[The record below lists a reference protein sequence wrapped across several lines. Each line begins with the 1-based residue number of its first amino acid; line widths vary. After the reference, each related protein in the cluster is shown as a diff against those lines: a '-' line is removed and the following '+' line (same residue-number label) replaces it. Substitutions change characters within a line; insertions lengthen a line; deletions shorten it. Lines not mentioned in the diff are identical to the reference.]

1 MPNGAAPSPATERF
15 LASLAESG
23 NLFLACHA
31 SNMTRRQI
39 THLQRT
45 NADFAAAYDE
55 AMDEAADR
63 IEAEAWRRGLEGV
76 AEPLIKNGQVVRDA
90 NNEPI
95 MTRRYSDPLLVLLL
109 KGSKPNKY
117 HTKAGQSP
125 AGAMPSVMEEIAA
138 DDDPPRL

>member
-1 MPNGAAPSPATERF
+1 M
-15 LASLAESG
+15 ASLAESG

-31 SNMTRRQI
+31 ANMTRRQV

-45 NADFAAAYDE
+45 DAEFAASYDE

-76 AEPLIKNGQVVRDA
+76 SEPLIKNGQIVRDA
-90 NNEPI
+90 NDQPV

-117 HTKAGQSP
+117 HTRAGFSP
-125 AGAMPSVMEEIAA
+125 TGVMPSVTEEIAS